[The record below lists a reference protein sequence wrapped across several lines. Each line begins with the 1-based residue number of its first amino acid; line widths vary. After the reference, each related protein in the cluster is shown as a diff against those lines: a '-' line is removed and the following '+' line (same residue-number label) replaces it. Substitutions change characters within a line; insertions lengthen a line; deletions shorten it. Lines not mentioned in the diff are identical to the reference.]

1 MLLHAGGAQRR
12 AAFLI
17 AHLQIE
23 IPGKYIVLKYPH
35 GIRGQKLWRLRR
47 PCDKRNCSRDL

>member
-1 MLLHAGGAQRR
+1 MLLHAGGAHRR

-23 IPGKYIVLKYPH
+23 ISGEHIVLKHLH
-35 GIRGQKLWRLRR
+35 GVRGQKLWRLRR
-47 PCDKRNCSRDL
+47 PCDKRNCSRGL

>member
-17 AHLQIE
+17 AHLQLE
-23 IPGKYIVLKYPH
+23 IPGKYIVLKHLH
-35 GIRGQKLWRLRR
+35 GIR
-47 PCDKRNCSRDL
+47 

>member
-35 GIRGQKLWRLRR
+35 GIRGPKLWRLRR

>member
-1 MLLHAGGAQRR
+1 MLLHTGGAQRR

-23 IPGKYIVLKYPH
+23 ISGKHIVLKYPH
-35 GIRGQKLWRLRR
+35 GIRGQKL
-47 PCDKRNCSRDL
+47 